1 MLVQLRRVVYL
12 LVLLQ
17 CCACVANANL
27 TSDPQMNYLKQNTQ
41 FLRDVEGN
49 MTSRRRDTLR
59 NLRALKSEVMS
70 CKKYSE
76 SATSAAQEAD
86 QLRHDIEAVMGKNGV
101 TASREGV
108 VDESAAE
115 ELLKNSKDTAQKI
128 KVAITDARAAAS
140 KVRNLST
147 LCYNAFDGLNS
158 LIWAHRLALQRYLS
172 ATNSAGNLVF
182 NVTEQVRLTNRSER
196 RRNKAYKVMKRAIRA
211 GQRGL
216 KLDEA
221 TYQQVAAAE
230 QALRRLQSVT
240 KQLEAIMKRTPS
252 TAPAKKL
259 EEVSQSGTGNQLA
272 GNPTKEQ
279 EGLRTNS
286 KSEEA
291 SAAVT
296 TTIEISETLSE
307 ALTHA

>member
-115 ELLKNSKDTAQKI
+115 ELLKNT
-128 KVAITDARAAAS
+128 AS